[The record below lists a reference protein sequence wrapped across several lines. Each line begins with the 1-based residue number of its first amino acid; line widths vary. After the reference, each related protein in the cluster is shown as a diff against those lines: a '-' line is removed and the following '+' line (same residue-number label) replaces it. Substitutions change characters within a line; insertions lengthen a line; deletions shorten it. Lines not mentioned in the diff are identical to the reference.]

1 MAVMQR
7 MLTSN
12 TSATVLTTMPGTTM
26 VARTPTTPGA
36 AAANVSPIGER
47 PSEKVPSTHDTR
59 PRISVGTSR
68 AATTT
73 PRSVATSYS

>member
-1 MAVMQR
+1 
-7 MLTSN
+7 
-12 TSATVLTTMPGTTM
+12 M